1 MPHFEPGTHPATVK
15 SVQFGTSKKGTATIA
30 ISFEGEGGHGVWYG
44 YFTEKG
50 TNGIRKTV
58 TALGIP
64 WDEENDATFGVE
76 GLTTALVGLEAVLVV
91 EMEDDLDG
99 NPRPRIR
106 WVNAPGG
113 GALANPMDAA
123 EVAKFAAQFRLDA
136 GGGGGDGLEDI
147 PFSPD
152 YQVF

>member
-1 MPHFEPGTHPATVK
+1 MPHFEVGTHPATVK

-58 TALGIP
+58 TALGTR
-64 WDEENDATFGVE
+64 WNEEDDATVDIAALQTF
-76 GLTTALVGLEAVLVV
+76 LVGREAVLVV
-91 EMEDDLDG
+91 EMDDDLDG

-113 GALANPMDAA
+113 GALANPMDDA
-123 EVAKFAAQFRLDA
+123 ELANFAAQFKLKA
-136 GGGGGDGLEDI
+136 QGGSDL
-147 PFSPD
+147 
-152 YQVF
+152 VF